1 MNAPTP
7 HTTKNANDAQ
17 FLASETH
24 PRAGVEVEFTAIL
37 QEALSRPGVVN
48 EAYRA
53 FHNYSLGNQI
63 LARCSLLRRGC
74 GRRPLPALT
83 GGRRRADS
91 CRRGSRSS
99 AFSCR

>member
-63 LARCSLLRRGC
+63 LAAMQLAAKGLRLSPTASFKGWKEK
-74 GRRPLPALT
+74 GRFVQKRQ
-83 GGRRRADS
+83 
-91 CRRGSRSS
+91 
-99 AFSCR
+99 